1 MLGGAKFLNERQIM
15 ATNYAD
21 EKLTTAIRNHL
32 LSVDAV
38 PPTAEAAKLA
48 GELAKVCLTEL
59 NTAGLGSETVENL
72 FAPSPFK
79 AKARGIN

>member
-1 MLGGAKFLNERQIM
+1 MLAGAKLLNERQIM
-15 ATNYAD
+15 ATNYAN

-38 PPTAEAAKLA
+38 PPTAEASKLA
-48 GELAKVCLTEL
+48 GELAEVCLTEL

-72 FAPSPFK
+72 FAPSAFK
-79 AKARGIN
+79 VKARGVN

>member
-1 MLGGAKFLNERQIM
+1 M
-15 ATNYAD
+15 ATNYAN

-38 PPTAEAAKLA
+38 PPTAEASKLA
-48 GELAKVCLTEL
+48 GELAEVCLTEL

-72 FAPSPFK
+72 FAPSAFK
-79 AKARGIN
+79 AKARGVN